1 MKVGII
7 LSALYITG
15 LLQINGE
22 PDILILH
29 RDNKNVKLI
38 EFKEIDKDIEY
49 EIIGIRDRTIRDC
62 KIEDKNVY
70 ISKEILS
77 DLQHFREYY
86 SYMNTNTYPFD
97 NDLLFLIGNN
107 FISFKFTKYNV
118 EHKLAESSL
127 IWLME
132 ILKNGNCREYKASEI
147 EILDTISN
155 SLGYYLT
162 LPEISAYITEVADI
176 ILGAFFNV
184 SDIYS
189 DVFLPEFEYS
199 IVSKTGGAFDYKNF
213 PVSIINECFL
223 FDENENLF
231 ILFSEYQS
239 IYKKFMNISLCVL
252 MEDSFNYF
260 REEFDKIIKEREISA
275 IREVKGCPKWSI
287 SVYDLTRNTMI
298 SNHIGSLSQKF
309 GSENLNSLSLVLS
322 KQCIQLINLEI
333 SESNIKSSRYL
344 NSVKSICNKVE

>member
-15 LLQINGE
+15 IFQINSE

-29 RDNKNVKLI
+29 RDKKNVELI

-49 EIIGIRDRTIRDC
+49 EIIDIRDRTIRDC
-62 KIEDKNVY
+62 RIEDKNVY

-86 SYMNTNTYPFD
+86 SYVNTNTYLFD
-97 NDLLFLIGNN
+97 NDFLFLIGNN
-107 FISFKFTKYNV
+107 VISFKFTKYNV

-162 LPEISAYITEVADI
+162 LPEISAYITEVADV
-176 ILGAFFNV
+176 ILGTFFNV

-213 PVSIINECFL
+213 PISTINECFL
-223 FDENENLF
+223 FDRNENLF
-231 ILFSEYQS
+231 IFFNEYQS
-239 IYKKFMNISLCVL
+239 TYKNFMNISLCVL

-260 REEFDKIIKEREISA
+260 REEFDKIIREREIST
-275 IREVKGCPKWSI
+275 IMEVKGCPKWSI

-298 SNHIGSLSQKF
+298 SNYIGSLSQKF
-309 GSENLNSLSLVLS
+309 GPEKLNSLSVLLS
-322 KQCIQLINLEI
+322 KQCIPLINLEI

-344 NSVKSICNKVE
+344 NSVKSICNKAE